1 MQLVLS
7 FYFATFEF
15 VVMVNYMPNYQ
26 HVAKKKC
33 SRGVGQPYFEIRMI
47 CACWSNWIHIKPD
60 SYCR

>member
-26 HVAKKKC
+26 QVAKKGC
-33 SRGVGQPYFEIRMI
+33 IGV
-47 CACWSNWIHIKPD
+47 WD
-60 SYCR
+60 SATLKLE

>member
-26 HVAKKKC
+26 HVAK
-33 SRGVGQPYFEIRMI
+33 
-47 CACWSNWIHIKPD
+47 
-60 SYCR
+60 

>member
-26 HVAKKKC
+26 HVAITC
-33 SRGVGQPYFEIRMI
+33 CIGV
-47 CACWSNWIHIKPD
+47 WD
-60 SYCR
+60 SATLKLE

>member
-15 VVMVNYMPNYQ
+15 VVMVNYMPNDQ

-33 SRGVGQPYFEIRMI
+33 SIGVWGSATLKLE
-47 CACWSNWIHIKPD
+47 
-60 SYCR
+60 

>member
-26 HVAKKKC
+26 HVAQKC
-33 SRGVGQPYFEIRMI
+33 CIGV
-47 CACWSNWIHIKPD
+47 WD
-60 SYCR
+60 SATLKLE

>member
-26 HVAKKKC
+26 HVANKRC
-33 SRGVGQPYFEIRMI
+33 IGV
-47 CACWSNWIHIKPD
+47 WD
-60 SYCR
+60 SATLKLE